1 MGGAGREGD
10 LDTARRKPEILG
22 SAVRSWLGRLEWSW
36 GLIVVAGEEG
46 SRRCGRSYRSK
57 GPRRTSFLR
66 TVCDSRARTTVAGQ
80 SSDYPNPAVTAPGE
94 HLADYVIVYAD
105 GCEARVPVRRRF
117 EVNQVNVRSQS
128 GFVSRQHQDL
138 TALEMRGPYP
148 ENMWGRF
155 QTGGHG
161 WTDRAHTKPAAIR
174 HAHDDA
180 FRRVMVG
187 IRHAE
192 PTP

>member
-1 MGGAGREGD
+1 MPLPGRTWQERRCQRCPADPRSSGECRSISD
-10 LDTARRKPEILG
+10 RTTA
-22 SAVRSWLGRLEWSW
+22 VW
-36 GLIVVAGEEG
+36 GLIVVGAEG
-46 SRRCGRSYRSK
+46 SEDATGLSVE
-57 GPRRTSFLR
+57 GTATHLVFAH
-66 TVCDSRARTTVAGQ
+66 VCDSRARTTVAGQ
-80 SSDYPNPAVTAPGE
+80 SSDYVNPAVTAPGE

-105 GCEARVPVRRRF
+105 GSEARVPVRRRF

-148 ENMWGRF
+148 EKHVGPFSDRS
-155 QTGGHG
+155 HG
-161 WTDRAHTKPAAIR
+161 WTHRAHTKPAAIR

-180 FRRVMVG
+180 FCRVMVG
-187 IRHAE
+187 LRHAE